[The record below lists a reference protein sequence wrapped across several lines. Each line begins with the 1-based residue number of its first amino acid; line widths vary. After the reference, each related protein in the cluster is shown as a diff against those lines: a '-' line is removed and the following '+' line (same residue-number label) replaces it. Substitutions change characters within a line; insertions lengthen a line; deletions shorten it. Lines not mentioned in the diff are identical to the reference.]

1 VTRAMT
7 GRVIVGLLWLTI
19 LIVVAGAWSAGA
31 VRPRAEAFAPTGVR
45 TSLMPADATDS
56 DALAVDAASPPR
68 VDLYG
73 NEIDNAVGEYGIDI
87 RGDLYERHSPGTE
100 VTRLAA
106 PSL

>member
-1 VTRAMT
+1 VTQAVT

-19 LIVVAGAWSAGA
+19 LIVFAGVWSAGA
-31 VRPRAEAFAPTGVR
+31 RPRALGSAPTGTR
-45 TSLMPADATDS
+45 TTLMPADVTDS

-73 NEIDNAVGEYGIDI
+73 NEIDNAVGEYRIDI

>member
-1 VTRAMT
+1 VTQAVT

-19 LIVVAGAWSAGA
+19 LIVVAGVWSAGA
-31 VRPRAEAFAPTGVR
+31 RPRALGSAPAGTR
-45 TSLMPADATDS
+45 ISLMPADAIDS
-56 DALAVDAASPPR
+56 DALAIDAASPPR
-68 VDLYG
+68 LDLYG

>member
-1 VTRAMT
+1 VTQAVT

-19 LIVVAGAWSAGA
+19 LIVVAGVWSAGA
-31 VRPRAEAFAPTGVR
+31 RPRADRSDPTGTR
-45 TSLMPADATDS
+45 ITLMPAGTTDS
-56 DALAVDAASPPR
+56 DASAVDAASPPR

-87 RGDLYERHSPGTE
+87 RGDLFERHSPGTE